1 MVDQTVTAGTPV
13 LRMDIPITQSAEE
26 IYDAIMIGIEPELT
40 TAQIPTLAEKYKNE
54 TPAEKAARDERYAKA
69 SAEYDRQLAAFNAA
83 MKQKVRSMHRE
94 AMGDLENAHRDDE
107 AHVMSTIESSLLA

>member
-1 MVDQTVTAGTPV
+1 MVDQTFTAGTPV

-40 TAQIPTLAEKYKNE
+40 SSQISTLEEKYKNE
-54 TPAEKAARDERYAKA
+54 TPEEKAARDERYAKA
-69 SAEYDRQLAAFNAA
+69 SAEYDRQLAAFNAT

-94 AMGDLENAHRDDE
+94 AMGDLEGVHRDNE
-107 AHVMSTIESSLLA
+107 AHVMSSIESSLLA